1 MTVTTHQPIFLPWPG
16 FFFKAMNADCMV
28 LLNNVQ
34 FPRGRGWMNR
44 NRLKDD
50 KGELWLTVPVQKK
63 GKGLQSIQKVH
74 IFNKIEWRKK
84 HLRGILQN
92 YAHAPFLKHY
102 FPAIEDN
109 YKKDHQQLVSMNL
122 DLIYYFWKA
131 LFLKTELLLQTDL
144 GIIGKGNELLID
156 ICKHV
161 NARHYL
167 AFPEA
172 KKYLDLK
179 RMEKCGIQTTF
190 MNFTPP
196 IYPQLWGDF
205 IYNLSTLDLLLNCGP
220 KSSEI
225 ISHC

>member
-28 LLNNVQ
+28 LLDNVQ

-63 GKGLQSIQKVH
+63 GKGLQSFQMVH

-92 YAHAPFLKHY
+92 YAHAPFIKYY
-102 FPAIEDN
+102 FPAIEAA
-109 YKKDHQQLVSMNL
+109 YKKNHKQLVSMNL
-122 DLIYYFWKA
+122 DLIYLFWKA
-131 LFLKTELLLQTDL
+131 LSLKTKLLLQSDLKITGKGTELL
-144 GIIGKGNELLID
+144 IN
-156 ICKHV
+156 ICKYL
-161 NARHYL
+161 NADSFL
-167 AFPEA
+167 VFPA
-172 KKYLDLK
+172 SKKYLDLK
-179 RMEKCGIQTTF
+179 HMTNCGIQTKF
-190 MNFTPP
+190 INFTPP
-196 IYPQLWGDF
+196 VYPQLWGDF

-220 KSSEI
+220 KSIEI
-225 ISHC
+225 ISQC